1 MVAGGTAPRPPPGG
15 GSASGLSAW
24 AWAGGAARPPG
35 GRGLRGRGSCRG
47 VAAREEPQEPTMESD
62 KGLNENLK
70 IQFKALQEQ
79 QQKRLQNV
87 MEKKKEKQHG
97 QKGSTNN
104 PKETFG
110 VQDDLNLFKVDGQLS
125 NEEISKRLLE
135 DENEQLQD
143 QLREV
148 VDENGRLYKL
158 VKEKDFEIRQLQK
171 KIEEERLAL
180 KGMSGLAGDVAAT
193 KIVELSKKNR
203 ELTAETESEKAKVKQ
218 LNNKVKELEKELQT
232 ALGKIQSLGGN
243 DSGIKQ
249 SVLRRMEGNLPES
262 PELKALQEKL
272 TAANFK
278 AMEYRNQ
285 LQTTKQELKMMQKLL
300 ASEVGEDV
308 NIQNLLTIS
317 GNWRGRAQ
325 QILVLQGKVRELENQ
340 LGQSKSRAS
349 VNNVDEETL
358 ALTDPRKLSAQE
370 KNLLRI
376 RSLEKEK
383 KEALEK
389 LNGEHNALQKDHEE
403 VKKKLDASKA
413 RNKVLSNEVKALKGQ
428 ILTLLEKGKHD
439 DELIDALL
447 NEQKQ
452 MHEILKHL
460 SVQDEKNKE
469 SQQSLGQHLNS
480 ETQKQSSLIGQ
491 LQQMVSE
498 REAKIKELEKE
509 MGLLA
514 LQHQKKETTEEGS
527 SDVADAP
534 SSEHLEEQ
542 SFTLIKP
549 PASAGDHV
557 GRIGSAHTVSKM
569 GHTLVE
575 SAATKPSPPSNSVT
589 SGRLA
594 DTESPDLKV
603 LQTQITEYKALCH
616 AAEVERERL
625 TELVTVLQKRVVES
639 SDKVLEAEKK
649 LQEERRRSVILEQHL
664 EKMKMDAG
672 KNTNSQ
678 KPLPRNKTGQSA
690 NSSRHTLTASDRKDL
705 TAAQLSEVP
714 LKSQIE
720 ELTTR
725 LTIQLDENE
734 ALKTALESTVNMKE
748 EDFKL
753 YQETMGQV
761 KEIFLQAL
769 RQQKQ
774 EKN

>member
-1 MVAGGTAPRPPPGG
+1 
-15 GSASGLSAW
+15 
-24 AWAGGAARPPG
+24 
-35 GRGLRGRGSCRG
+35 
-47 VAAREEPQEPTMESD
+47 MESD

-97 QKGSTNN
+97 QKGGSNNN

-158 VKEKDFEIRQLQK
+158 VKERDFEIRQLQK

-203 ELTAETESEKAKVKQ
+203 ELTAETGSEKAKVKQ

-232 ALGKIQSLGGN
+232 ALGKIQSLCGN

-249 SVLRRMEGNLPES
+249 SMLRRMEGNSPES

-285 LQTTKQELKMMQKLL
+285 LQTTKQELKMMQKLFT
-300 ASEVGEDV
+300 SEVGEDV

-317 GNWRGRAQ
+317 GSWRGRAQ

-349 VNNVDEETL
+349 VNNVDEEML

-389 LNGEHNALQKDHEE
+389 LSGEHNTLQKDHED

-480 ETQKQSSLIGQ
+480 EAQKQSSLIGQ
-491 LQQMVSE
+491 LQQMVTE
-498 REAKIKELEKE
+498 REAKIKELEEE
-509 MGLLA
+509 MGLLT

-527 SDVADAP
+527 SEVADTP

-557 GRIGSAHTVSKM
+557 GRIGSTRTVSKM

-575 SAATKPSPPSNSVT
+575 SAATNPSPPSNSVA

-603 LQTQITEYKALCH
+603 FQTQITEHKALCH
-616 AAEVERERL
+616 AAEVERDRL

-649 LQEERRRSVILEQHL
+649 LQEERRRSVILQQHL

-672 KNTNSQ
+672 KNANSQ

>member
-1 MVAGGTAPRPPPGG
+1 MD
-15 GSASGLSAW
+15 
-24 AWAGGAARPPG
+24 
-35 GRGLRGRGSCRG
+35 
-47 VAAREEPQEPTMESD
+47 SD
-62 KGLNENLK
+62 KGVNENLK

-79 QQKRLQNV
+79 QQRRLQNL
-87 MEKKKEKQHG
+87 MEKKKEKQHI
-97 QKGSTNN
+97 QKDSSNN

-158 VKEKDFEIRQLQK
+158 VKERDFEIRQLRK

-249 SVLRRMEGNLPES
+249 SMLKTMEGNSPES

-317 GNWRGRAQ
+317 GSWRGRAQ

-349 VNNVDEETL
+349 VNNVDEEML
-358 ALTDPRKLSAQE
+358 ALTDPQKLSAQE

-383 KEALEK
+383 KEALQK
-389 LNGEHNALQKDHEE
+389 LSGEHNALQKDHED

-460 SVQDEKNKE
+460 SLQDEKNKE

-480 ETQKQSSLIGQ
+480 EAQKQSSLIGQ
-491 LQQMVSE
+491 LQQMVAE
-498 REAKIKELEKE
+498 REAKIKELEEE
-509 MGLLA
+509 MGLLT
-514 LQHQKKETTEEGS
+514 LQQHQKKETTAEGS
-527 SDVADAP
+527 SDVADTP
-534 SSEHLEEQ
+534 SSEHLEDQ

-557 GRIGSAHTVSKM
+557 GRIGSAW
-569 GHTLVE
+569 
-575 SAATKPSPPSNSVT
+575 
-589 SGRLA
+589 
-594 DTESPDLKV
+594 
-603 LQTQITEYKALCH
+603 
-616 AAEVERERL
+616 
-625 TELVTVLQKRVVES
+625 VVES

-649 LQEERRRSVILEQHL
+649 LQEERRRSVILEQRL
-664 EKMKMDAG
+664 EKMKMDVG
-672 KNTNSQ
+672 KNANTQ

-690 NSSRHTLTASDRKDL
+690 DSSRHTLTASDRKDL

-725 LTIQLDENE
+725 LVIQLDENE

>member
-1 MVAGGTAPRPPPGG
+1 MVAIH
-15 GSASGLSAW
+15 SD
-24 AWAGGAARPPG
+24 
-35 GRGLRGRGSCRG
+35 
-47 VAAREEPQEPTMESD
+47 QTMESD

-79 QQKRLQNV
+79 QQKRLQNA

-97 QKGSTNN
+97 QKGSNNN

-110 VQDDLNLFKVDGQLS
+110 VHDDLNLFKVDGQLS

-158 VKEKDFEIRQLQK
+158 VRERDFEIRQLQK
-171 KIEEERLAL
+171 KMEEERLAL

-249 SVLRRMEGNLPES
+249 SMLRRMEGNS
-262 PELKALQEKL
+262 
-272 TAANFK
+272 
-278 AMEYRNQ
+278 
-285 LQTTKQELKMMQKLL
+285 LL

-317 GNWRGRAQ
+317 GSWRGRAQ
-325 QILVLQGKVRELENQ
+325 QILVLQGK
-340 LGQSKSRAS
+340 
-349 VNNVDEETL
+349 
-358 ALTDPRKLSAQE
+358 KLS
-370 KNLLRI
+370 
-376 RSLEKEK
+376 
-383 KEALEK
+383 
-389 LNGEHNALQKDHEE
+389 GEHNTLQKDHED

-460 SVQDEKNKE
+460 SLQDEKNKE

-480 ETQKQSSLIGQ
+480 EAQKQSSLIGQ
-491 LQQMVSE
+491 LQQMVAE
-498 REAKIKELEKE
+498 REAKIKELEEE
-509 MGLLA
+509 MGLLT
-514 LQHQKKETTEEGS
+514 LQQHQKKETIEEGS
-527 SDVADAP
+527 SDVAASP

-557 GRIGSAHTVSKM
+557 GRIGSARTVSKM

-575 SAATKPSPPSNSVT
+575 SAATKPSPPSNSVA

-616 AAEVERERL
+616 AAEVERDRL

-672 KNTNSQ
+672 KNANSQ

>member
-1 MVAGGTAPRPPPGG
+1 MVAIH
-15 GSASGLSAW
+15 SD
-24 AWAGGAARPPG
+24 
-35 GRGLRGRGSCRG
+35 
-47 VAAREEPQEPTMESD
+47 QTMESD

-79 QQKRLQNV
+79 QQKRLQNA

-97 QKGSTNN
+97 QKGSNNN

-110 VQDDLNLFKVDGQLS
+110 VHDDLNLFKVDGQLS

-158 VKEKDFEIRQLQK
+158 VRERDFEIRQLQK
-171 KIEEERLAL
+171 KMEEERLAL

-249 SVLRRMEGNLPES
+249 SMLRRMEGNSPGS

-278 AMEYRNQ
+278 AMELRNQ

-317 GNWRGRAQ
+317 GSWRGRAQ
-325 QILVLQGKVRELENQ
+325 QILVLQGKLRELENQ
-340 LGQSKSRAS
+340 LGQGKSRAS
-349 VNNVDEETL
+349 VSNADEEML
-358 ALTDPRKLSAQE
+358 ALTDPQKLSAQE

-389 LNGEHNALQKDHEE
+389 LSGEHNTLQKDHED

-413 RNKVLSNEVKALKGQ
+413 RNKVLSNE
-428 ILTLLEKGKHD
+428 
-439 DELIDALL
+439 

-460 SVQDEKNKE
+460 SLQDEKNKE

-480 ETQKQSSLIGQ
+480 EAQKQSSLIGQ
-491 LQQMVSE
+491 LQQMVAE
-498 REAKIKELEKE
+498 REAKIKELEEE
-509 MGLLA
+509 MGLLT
-514 LQHQKKETTEEGS
+514 LQQHQKKETIEEGS
-527 SDVADAP
+527 SDVAASP

-557 GRIGSAHTVSKM
+557 GRIGSARTVSKM

-575 SAATKPSPPSNSVT
+575 SAATKPSPPSNSVA

-616 AAEVERERL
+616 AAEVERDRL

-672 KNTNSQ
+672 KNANSQ

>member
-1 MVAGGTAPRPPPGG
+1 MD
-15 GSASGLSAW
+15 
-24 AWAGGAARPPG
+24 
-35 GRGLRGRGSCRG
+35 
-47 VAAREEPQEPTMESD
+47 SD
-62 KGLNENLK
+62 KGVNENLK

-79 QQKRLQNV
+79 QQRRLQNL
-87 MEKKKEKQHG
+87 MEKKKEKQHI
-97 QKGSTNN
+97 QKDSSNN

-158 VKEKDFEIRQLQK
+158 VKERDFEIRQLRK

-249 SVLRRMEGNLPES
+249 SMLRTMEGNSPES

-272 TAANFK
+272 TTANFK

-317 GNWRGRAQ
+317 GSWRGRAQ

-349 VNNVDEETL
+349 VNNVDEEML
-358 ALTDPRKLSAQE
+358 ALTDPQKLSAQE

-383 KEALEK
+383 KEALQK
-389 LNGEHNALQKDHEE
+389 LSGEHNALQKDHED

-413 RNKVLSNEVKALKGQ
+413 RNKVLSNEVKSLKGQ

-460 SVQDEKNKE
+460 SLQDEKNKE

-480 ETQKQSSLIGQ
+480 EAQKQSSLIGQ
-491 LQQMVSE
+491 LQQMVAE
-498 REAKIKELEKE
+498 REAKIKELEEE
-509 MGLLA
+509 MGLLT

-527 SDVADAP
+527 SDVADTP
-534 SSEHLEEQ
+534 SSEHLEDQ

-557 GRIGSAHTVSKM
+557 GRIGSACTVSKM

-575 SAATKPSPPSNSVT
+575 SSATKPSPPSNSVA
-589 SGRLA
+589 SGRIA
-594 DTESPDLKV
+594 DTESSDLKA

-616 AAEVERERL
+616 AAEVERDRL

-649 LQEERRRSVILEQHL
+649 LQEERRRSVILEQRL

-672 KNTNSQ
+672 KNANTQ

-690 NSSRHTLTASDRKDL
+690 NSSRHTLAASDRKDL

-725 LTIQLDENE
+725 LVIQLDENE

>member
-1 MVAGGTAPRPPPGG
+1 MSYSTLSAN
-15 GSASGLSAW
+15 ASGT
-24 AWAGGAARPPG
+24 GNCERHEI
-35 GRGLRGRGSCRG
+35 GLER
-47 VAAREEPQEPTMESD
+47 QQQTMDSD

-79 QQKRLQNV
+79 QQKRLQNL
-87 MEKKKEKQHG
+87 MEKKKEKQRI
-97 QKGSTNN
+97 QKGSSNN

-148 VDENGRLYKL
+148 IDENGRLYKL
-158 VKEKDFEIRQLQK
+158 VKERDFEIRQLRK

-232 ALGKIQSLGGN
+232 ALSLGGN

-249 SVLRRMEGNLPES
+249 SMLRTMEGNSPES

-308 NIQNLLTIS
+308 NIQNLLNIS
-317 GNWRGRAQ
+317 GSWRGRAQ

-349 VNNVDEETL
+349 VNNVDEEML
-358 ALTDPRKLSAQE
+358 ALTDPQKLSAQE

-383 KEALEK
+383 KEALQK
-389 LNGEHNALQKDHEE
+389 LSGEHNALQKDHED

-428 ILTLLEKGKHD
+428 ILMLLEKGKHD

-460 SVQDEKNKE
+460 SLQDEKNKE
-469 SQQSLGQHLNS
+469 AQQSLDQHLNS
-480 ETQKQSSLIGQ
+480 EAQKQSSLIGQ
-491 LQQMVSE
+491 LQQMVAE
-498 REAKIKELEKE
+498 REAKIKELEEE
-509 MGLLA
+509 MGLLT
-514 LQHQKKETTEEGS
+514 LQHQKKETTEEDN
-527 SDVADAP
+527 SDVADTP
-534 SSEHLEEQ
+534 SSEHLEDQ

-557 GRIGSAHTVSKM
+557 GRIGSACTMSKM

-575 SAATKPSPPSNSVT
+575 SAATKPSPPSNSVA
-589 SGRLA
+589 SGRIA
-594 DTESPDLKV
+594 DTKSSDLKV

-616 AAEVERERL
+616 AAEVERDRL

-649 LQEERRRSVILEQHL
+649 LQEERRRSVILEQRL
-664 EKMKMDAG
+664 KKMKMDAG
-672 KNTNSQ
+672 KNANTQ

-705 TAAQLSEVP
+705 TATQLSEVP

-725 LTIQLDENE
+725 LVIQLDENE

>member
-1 MVAGGTAPRPPPGG
+1 
-15 GSASGLSAW
+15 
-24 AWAGGAARPPG
+24 
-35 GRGLRGRGSCRG
+35 
-47 VAAREEPQEPTMESD
+47 MESD

-79 QQKRLQNV
+79 QQKRLQNM

-97 QKGSTNN
+97 QKGSNNN

-110 VQDDLNLFKVDGQLS
+110 VHDDLNLFKVEGQLS

-158 VKEKDFEIRQLQK
+158 VRERDFEIRQLQK
-171 KIEEERLAL
+171 KMEEERLAL

-249 SVLRRMEGNLPES
+249 SMLRRMEGNSPGS

-278 AMEYRNQ
+278 AMELRNQ

-317 GNWRGRAQ
+317 GSWRGRAQ
-325 QILVLQGKVRELENQ
+325 QILVLQGK
-340 LGQSKSRAS
+340 
-349 VNNVDEETL
+349 
-358 ALTDPRKLSAQE
+358 KLS
-370 KNLLRI
+370 
-376 RSLEKEK
+376 
-383 KEALEK
+383 
-389 LNGEHNALQKDHEE
+389 GEHNTLQKDHED

-460 SVQDEKNKE
+460 SLQDEKNKE

-480 ETQKQSSLIGQ
+480 EAQKQSSLIGQ
-491 LQQMVSE
+491 LQQMVAE
-498 REAKIKELEKE
+498 GEAKIKELEEE
-509 MGLLA
+509 MGLLT
-514 LQHQKKETTEEGS
+514 LQQHQKKETIEEGS
-527 SDVADAP
+527 SDVADSP

-557 GRIGSAHTVSKM
+557 GRIGSARTVSKM

-575 SAATKPSPPSNSVT
+575 SAATKPSPPSNSVA

-672 KNTNSQ
+672 KNANSQ

>member
-1 MVAGGTAPRPPPGG
+1 MD
-15 GSASGLSAW
+15 
-24 AWAGGAARPPG
+24 
-35 GRGLRGRGSCRG
+35 
-47 VAAREEPQEPTMESD
+47 SD
-62 KGLNENLK
+62 KGVNENLK

-79 QQKRLQNV
+79 QQRRLQNL
-87 MEKKKEKQHG
+87 MEKKKEKQHI
-97 QKGSTNN
+97 QKDSSNN

-158 VKEKDFEIRQLQK
+158 VKERDFEIRQLRK

-249 SVLRRMEGNLPES
+249 SMLRTMEGNSPES

-272 TAANFK
+272 TTANFK

-317 GNWRGRAQ
+317 GSWRGRAQ

-349 VNNVDEETL
+349 VNNVDEEML
-358 ALTDPRKLSAQE
+358 ALTDPQKLSAQE

-383 KEALEK
+383 KEALQK
-389 LNGEHNALQKDHEE
+389 LSGEHNALQKDHED

-413 RNKVLSNEVKALKGQ
+413 RNKVLSNEVKSLKGQ

-460 SVQDEKNKE
+460 SLQDEKNKE

-480 ETQKQSSLIGQ
+480 EAQKQSSLIGQ
-491 LQQMVSE
+491 LQQMVAE
-498 REAKIKELEKE
+498 REAKIKELEEE
-509 MGLLA
+509 MGLLT

-527 SDVADAP
+527 SDVADTP
-534 SSEHLEEQ
+534 SSEHLEDQ

-557 GRIGSAHTVSKM
+557 GRIGSACTVSKM

-575 SAATKPSPPSNSVT
+575 SSATKPSPPSNSVA
-589 SGRLA
+589 SGRIA
-594 DTESPDLKV
+594 DTESSDLKA

-616 AAEVERERL
+616 AAEVERDRL
-625 TELVTVLQKRVVES
+625 TELVTVLQKRPS
-639 SDKVLEAEKK
+639 
-649 LQEERRRSVILEQHL
+649 LQTH
-664 EKMKMDAG
+664 
-672 KNTNSQ
+672 
-678 KPLPRNKTGQSA
+678 TGNCTHACSP
-690 NSSRHTLTASDRKDL
+690 N
-705 TAAQLSEVP
+705 
-714 LKSQIE
+714 
-720 ELTTR
+720 
-725 LTIQLDENE
+725 
-734 ALKTALESTVNMKE
+734 
-748 EDFKL
+748 DFKGL
-753 YQETMGQV
+753 LE
-761 KEIFLQAL
+761 
-769 RQQKQ
+769 
-774 EKN
+774 

>member
-1 MVAGGTAPRPPPGG
+1 
-15 GSASGLSAW
+15 
-24 AWAGGAARPPG
+24 
-35 GRGLRGRGSCRG
+35 
-47 VAAREEPQEPTMESD
+47 MESD

-79 QQKRLQNV
+79 QQKRLQNL

-97 QKGSTNN
+97 QKQQQPNNN
-104 PKETFG
+104 PTETFG
-110 VQDDLNLFKVDGQLS
+110 VQDDLNLCKVDGQLS

-135 DENEQLQD
+135 DENEQLQE

-158 VKEKDFEIRQLQK
+158 VKERDFEIRQLQK

-180 KGMSGLAGDVAAT
+180 KGMSGVAGDVAAT

-218 LNNKVKELEKELQT
+218 MNNKVKELEKELQT

-249 SVLRRMEGNLPES
+249 SILRRMEGNSPES

-278 AMEYRNQ
+278 AMECRNQ

-317 GNWRGRAQ
+317 GSWRGRAQ

-349 VNNVDEETL
+349 VNNVDEEML

-370 KNLLRI
+370 KNLIRI
-376 RSLEKEK
+376 HNLEKEK

-389 LNGEHNALQKDHEE
+389 LSGEHNTLQKDHED

-428 ILTLLEKGKHD
+428 ISTLLEKGKHD
-439 DELIDALL
+439 DELVDALL

-460 SVQDEKNKE
+460 SLQEEKNKE

-480 ETQKQSSLIGQ
+480 EAQKQSSLIGQ
-491 LQQMVSE
+491 LQQMVAE
-498 REAKIKELEKE
+498 REARIKELEEE
-509 MGLLA
+509 MGLLT

-527 SDVADAP
+527 SDVADTP

-542 SFTLIKP
+542 SFALMRP
-549 PASAGDHV
+549 PASVGDHV
-557 GRIGSAHTVSKM
+557 GRNGSARTVSKM

-575 SAATKPSPPSNSVT
+575 SAATKPSPPSNSVA
-589 SGRLA
+589 SGRIA

-616 AAEVERERL
+616 AAEVERDRL
-625 TELVTVLQKRVVES
+625 TELVIVLQKRVVES

-672 KNTNSQ
+672 KNTITQ

-705 TAAQLSEVP
+705 TATQLSEVP

-725 LTIQLDENE
+725 LVIQLDENE

>member
-1 MVAGGTAPRPPPGG
+1 
-15 GSASGLSAW
+15 
-24 AWAGGAARPPG
+24 
-35 GRGLRGRGSCRG
+35 
-47 VAAREEPQEPTMESD
+47 MESD

-97 QKGSTNN
+97 QKGSNNN

-110 VQDDLNLFKVDGQLS
+110 VHDDLNLFKVDGQLS

-158 VKEKDFEIRQLQK
+158 VRERDFEIRQLQK

-180 KGMSGLAGDVAAT
+180 KGMSGLARDVAAT

-249 SVLRRMEGNLPES
+249 SMLRRMEGNSPGS

-278 AMEYRNQ
+278 AMELRNQ

-317 GNWRGRAQ
+317 GSWRGRAQ
-325 QILVLQGKVRELENQ
+325 QILVLQGKLRELENQ
-340 LGQSKSRAS
+340 LGQGKRRAS
-349 VNNVDEETL
+349 VNNVDEEML

-389 LNGEHNALQKDHEE
+389 LSGEHNTLQKDHED

-413 RNKVLSNEVKALKGQ
+413 RNKVLSNE
-428 ILTLLEKGKHD
+428 
-439 DELIDALL
+439 

-460 SVQDEKNKE
+460 SLQDEKNKE

-480 ETQKQSSLIGQ
+480 EAQKQSSLIGQ
-491 LQQMVSE
+491 LQQMVAE
-498 REAKIKELEKE
+498 REAKIKELEEE
-509 MGLLA
+509 MGLLT
-514 LQHQKKETTEEGS
+514 LQQHQKKETIEEGS
-527 SDVADAP
+527 SDVADSP

-557 GRIGSAHTVSKM
+557 GRIGSARTVSKM

-575 SAATKPSPPSNSVT
+575 SAATKPSPPSNSVA

-616 AAEVERERL
+616 AAEVERDRL

-678 KPLPRNKTGQSA
+678 KPVPRNKTGQSA

>member
-1 MVAGGTAPRPPPGG
+1 MVAIH
-15 GSASGLSAW
+15 SD
-24 AWAGGAARPPG
+24 
-35 GRGLRGRGSCRG
+35 
-47 VAAREEPQEPTMESD
+47 QTMESD

-97 QKGSTNN
+97 QKGSNNN

-110 VQDDLNLFKVDGQLS
+110 VHDDLNLFKVDGQLS

-158 VKEKDFEIRQLQK
+158 VRERDFEIRQLQK
-171 KIEEERLAL
+171 KMEEERLAL

-249 SVLRRMEGNLPES
+249 SMLRRMEGNSPGS

-278 AMEYRNQ
+278 AMELRNQ

-317 GNWRGRAQ
+317 GSWRGRAQ
-325 QILVLQGKVRELENQ
+325 QILVLQGKLRELENQ
-340 LGQSKSRAS
+340 LGQGKSRAS
-349 VNNVDEETL
+349 VSNADEEML

-389 LNGEHNALQKDHEE
+389 LSGEHNTLQKDHED

-460 SVQDEKNKE
+460 SLQDEKNKE

-480 ETQKQSSLIGQ
+480 EAQKQSSLIGQ
-491 LQQMVSE
+491 LQQMVAE
-498 REAKIKELEKE
+498 REAKIKELEEE
-509 MGLLA
+509 MGLLT
-514 LQHQKKETTEEGS
+514 LQHQKKETIEEGS
-527 SDVADAP
+527 SDVADSP

-557 GRIGSAHTVSKM
+557 GRIGSARTVSKM

-575 SAATKPSPPSNSVT
+575 SAATKPSPPSNSVA

-672 KNTNSQ
+672 KNSNNQ
-678 KPLPRNKTGQSA
+678 KPFPRNKTGQSA

>member
-1 MVAGGTAPRPPPGG
+1 MTLHCPCSGGYELQPLSAN
-15 GSASGLSAW
+15 ASGT
-24 AWAGGAARPPG
+24 GNCERPEI
-35 GRGLRGRGSCRG
+35 GLER
-47 VAAREEPQEPTMESD
+47 PQQTMESD

-79 QQKRLQNV
+79 QQRRLQNL
-87 MEKKKEKQHG
+87 MEKKKEKQRI
-97 QKGSTNN
+97 QKGSSNN

-158 VKEKDFEIRQLQK
+158 VKERDFEIRQLRK

-249 SVLRRMEGNLPES
+249 SMLRTIEGNSPES

-308 NIQNLLTIS
+308 NIQNLSTIS
-317 GNWRGRAQ
+317 GSWRGRAQ

-349 VNNVDEETL
+349 VNNVDEEML
-358 ALTDPRKLSAQE
+358 ALTDPQKLSAQE

-383 KEALEK
+383 KEALQK
-389 LNGEHNALQKDHEE
+389 LSGEHNALQKDHED

-460 SVQDEKNKE
+460 SLQDEKNKE

-480 ETQKQSSLIGQ
+480 EAQKQSSLIGQ
-491 LQQMVSE
+491 LQQMVAE
-498 REAKIKELEKE
+498 REAKIKELEEE
-509 MGLLA
+509 MGLLT

-527 SDVADAP
+527 SDVADTP
-534 SSEHLEEQ
+534 SSEHLEDQ

-557 GRIGSAHTVSKM
+557 GRIGSACTVSKM

-575 SAATKPSPPSNSVT
+575 SAATKPSPPSNSVA
-589 SGRLA
+589 SGRIA
-594 DTESPDLKV
+594 DTESSDLKV

-616 AAEVERERL
+616 AAEVERDRL

-649 LQEERRRSVILEQHL
+649 LQEERRRSVILEQRL

-672 KNTNSQ
+672 KNANTQ

-725 LTIQLDENE
+725 LVIQLDENE

>member
-1 MVAGGTAPRPPPGG
+1 
-15 GSASGLSAW
+15 
-24 AWAGGAARPPG
+24 
-35 GRGLRGRGSCRG
+35 
-47 VAAREEPQEPTMESD
+47 MESD

-97 QKGSTNN
+97 QKGSNNN

-110 VQDDLNLFKVDGQLS
+110 VHDDLNLFKVDGQLS

-158 VKEKDFEIRQLQK
+158 VRERDFEIRQLQK

-249 SVLRRMEGNLPES
+249 SMLRRMEGNSPGS

-278 AMEYRNQ
+278 AMEFRNQ

-317 GNWRGRAQ
+317 GSWRGRAQ
-325 QILVLQGKVRELENQ
+325 QILVLQGKLRELENQ

-349 VNNVDEETL
+349 VNNVDEEML

-389 LNGEHNALQKDHEE
+389 LSGEHSTLQKDHED

-460 SVQDEKNKE
+460 SLQDEKNKE

-480 ETQKQSSLIGQ
+480 EAQKQSSLVGQ
-491 LQQMVSE
+491 LQQMVAE
-498 REAKIKELEKE
+498 REAKIKELEEE
-509 MGLLA
+509 MGLLT
-514 LQHQKKETTEEGS
+514 LQHQKKETIEEGS
-527 SDVADAP
+527 SDVADSP

-557 GRIGSAHTVSKM
+557 GRIGSARTMSKM

-575 SAATKPSPPSNSVT
+575 SAATKPSPPSNSVA

-664 EKMKMDAG
+664 EKMKMDAR
-672 KNTNSQ
+672 KNANSQ
-678 KPLPRNKTGQSA
+678 KPLPRNKTGQAA

>member
-1 MVAGGTAPRPPPGG
+1 
-15 GSASGLSAW
+15 
-24 AWAGGAARPPG
+24 
-35 GRGLRGRGSCRG
+35 
-47 VAAREEPQEPTMESD
+47 MESD

-79 QQKRLQNV
+79 QQKRLQNA

-97 QKGSTNN
+97 QKGSNNN

-110 VQDDLNLFKVDGQLS
+110 VHDDLNLFKVDGQLS

-158 VKEKDFEIRQLQK
+158 VRERDFEIRQLQK
-171 KIEEERLAL
+171 KMEEERLAL

-249 SVLRRMEGNLPES
+249 SMLRRMEGNSPGS

-278 AMEYRNQ
+278 AMELRNQ

-317 GNWRGRAQ
+317 GSWRGRAQ
-325 QILVLQGKVRELENQ
+325 QILVLQGK
-340 LGQSKSRAS
+340 
-349 VNNVDEETL
+349 
-358 ALTDPRKLSAQE
+358 KLS
-370 KNLLRI
+370 
-376 RSLEKEK
+376 
-383 KEALEK
+383 
-389 LNGEHNALQKDHEE
+389 GEHNTLQKDHED

-460 SVQDEKNKE
+460 SLQDEKNKE

-480 ETQKQSSLIGQ
+480 EAQKQSSLIGQ
-491 LQQMVSE
+491 LQQMVAE
-498 REAKIKELEKE
+498 REAKIKELEEE
-509 MGLLA
+509 MGLLT
-514 LQHQKKETTEEGS
+514 LQHQKKETIEEGS
-527 SDVADAP
+527 SDVAASP

-557 GRIGSAHTVSKM
+557 GRIGSARTVSKM

-575 SAATKPSPPSNSVT
+575 SAATKPSPPSNSVA

-616 AAEVERERL
+616 AAEVERDRL

-672 KNTNSQ
+672 KNANSQ

>member
-1 MVAGGTAPRPPPGG
+1 MTLHCPCSGGNELQPLSAN
-15 GSASGLSAW
+15 ASGT
-24 AWAGGAARPPG
+24 GNCERPEI
-35 GRGLRGRGSCRG
+35 GLER
-47 VAAREEPQEPTMESD
+47 PQQTMDSD
-62 KGLNENLK
+62 KGVNENLK

-79 QQKRLQNV
+79 QQRRLQNL
-87 MEKKKEKQHG
+87 MEKKKEKQHI
-97 QKGSTNN
+97 QKDSSNN

-158 VKEKDFEIRQLQK
+158 VKERDFEIRQLRK

-249 SVLRRMEGNLPES
+249 SMLRTMEGNSPES

-317 GNWRGRAQ
+317 GSWRGRAQ

-349 VNNVDEETL
+349 VNNVDEEML
-358 ALTDPRKLSAQE
+358 ALTDPQKLSAQE

-383 KEALEK
+383 KEALQK
-389 LNGEHNALQKDHEE
+389 LSGEHNALQKDHED

-460 SVQDEKNKE
+460 SLQDEKNKE

-480 ETQKQSSLIGQ
+480 EAQKQSSLIGQ
-491 LQQMVSE
+491 LQQMVAE
-498 REAKIKELEKE
+498 REAKIKELEEE
-509 MGLLA
+509 MGLLT
-514 LQHQKKETTEEGS
+514 LQQHQKKETTAEGS
-527 SDVADAP
+527 SDVADTP
-534 SSEHLEEQ
+534 SSEHLEDQ

-557 GRIGSAHTVSKM
+557 GRIGSACTVSKM

-575 SAATKPSPPSNSVT
+575 SSATKPSPPSNSVA
-589 SGRLA
+589 SGRIA
-594 DTESPDLKV
+594 DTESSDLKV

-616 AAEVERERL
+616 AAEVERDRL

-649 LQEERRRSVILEQHL
+649 LQEERRRSVILEQRL

-672 KNTNSQ
+672 KNANTQ

-725 LTIQLDENE
+725 LVIQLDENE

>member
-1 MVAGGTAPRPPPGG
+1 MVAIH
-15 GSASGLSAW
+15 SD
-24 AWAGGAARPPG
+24 
-35 GRGLRGRGSCRG
+35 
-47 VAAREEPQEPTMESD
+47 QTMESD

-97 QKGSTNN
+97 QKGSNNN

-110 VQDDLNLFKVDGQLS
+110 VHDDLNLFKVDGQLS

-158 VKEKDFEIRQLQK
+158 VRERDFEIRQLQK
-171 KIEEERLAL
+171 KMEEERLAL

-249 SVLRRMEGNLPES
+249 SMLRRMEGNS
-262 PELKALQEKL
+262 
-272 TAANFK
+272 
-278 AMEYRNQ
+278 
-285 LQTTKQELKMMQKLL
+285 LL

-317 GNWRGRAQ
+317 GSWRGRAQ
-325 QILVLQGKVRELENQ
+325 QILVLQGK
-340 LGQSKSRAS
+340 
-349 VNNVDEETL
+349 
-358 ALTDPRKLSAQE
+358 KLS
-370 KNLLRI
+370 
-376 RSLEKEK
+376 
-383 KEALEK
+383 
-389 LNGEHNALQKDHEE
+389 GEHNTLQKDHED

-460 SVQDEKNKE
+460 SLQDEKNKE

-480 ETQKQSSLIGQ
+480 EAQKQSSLIGQ
-491 LQQMVSE
+491 LQQMVAE
-498 REAKIKELEKE
+498 REAKIKELEEE
-509 MGLLA
+509 MGLLT
-514 LQHQKKETTEEGS
+514 LQQHQKKETIEEGS
-527 SDVADAP
+527 SDVADSP

-557 GRIGSAHTVSKM
+557 GRIGSARTVSKM

-575 SAATKPSPPSNSVT
+575 SAATKPSPPSNSVA

-672 KNTNSQ
+672 KNSNNQ
-678 KPLPRNKTGQSA
+678 KPFPRNKTGQSA

>member
-1 MVAGGTAPRPPPGG
+1 M
-15 GSASGLSAW
+15 
-24 AWAGGAARPPG
+24 
-35 GRGLRGRGSCRG
+35 
-47 VAAREEPQEPTMESD
+47 QTMDSD

-79 QQKRLQNV
+79 QQKRLQNL
-87 MEKKKEKQHG
+87 MEKKKEKQRI
-97 QKGSTNN
+97 QKGSSNN

-148 VDENGRLYKL
+148 IDENGRLYKL
-158 VKEKDFEIRQLQK
+158 VKERDFEIRQLRK

-232 ALGKIQSLGGN
+232 ALSLGGN

-249 SVLRRMEGNLPES
+249 SMLRTMEGNSPES

-308 NIQNLLTIS
+308 NIQNLLNIS
-317 GNWRGRAQ
+317 GSWRGRAQ

-349 VNNVDEETL
+349 VNNVDEEML
-358 ALTDPRKLSAQE
+358 ALTDPQKLSAQE

-383 KEALEK
+383 KEALQK
-389 LNGEHNALQKDHEE
+389 LSGEHNALQKDHED

-428 ILTLLEKGKHD
+428 ILMLLEKGKHD

-460 SVQDEKNKE
+460 SLQDEKNKE
-469 SQQSLGQHLNS
+469 AQQSLDQHLNS
-480 ETQKQSSLIGQ
+480 EAQKQSSLIGQ
-491 LQQMVSE
+491 LQQMVAE
-498 REAKIKELEKE
+498 REAKIKELEEE
-509 MGLLA
+509 MGLLT
-514 LQHQKKETTEEGS
+514 LQQHQKKETTEEDN
-527 SDVADAP
+527 SDVADTP
-534 SSEHLEEQ
+534 SSEHLEDQ

-557 GRIGSAHTVSKM
+557 GRIGSACTMSKM

-575 SAATKPSPPSNSVT
+575 SAATKPSPPSNSVA
-589 SGRLA
+589 SGRIA
-594 DTESPDLKV
+594 DTKSSDLKV

-616 AAEVERERL
+616 AAEVERDRL

-649 LQEERRRSVILEQHL
+649 LQEERRRSVILEQRL
-664 EKMKMDAG
+664 KKMKMDAG
-672 KNTNSQ
+672 KNANTQ

-705 TAAQLSEVP
+705 TATQLSEVP

-725 LTIQLDENE
+725 LVIQLDENE

>member
-1 MVAGGTAPRPPPGG
+1 MLHHDAQELNYIGTYTI
-15 GSASGLSAW
+15 
-24 AWAGGAARPPG
+24 
-35 GRGLRGRGSCRG
+35 
-47 VAAREEPQEPTMESD
+47 VFREGWLPFIHSFIHSDPTMESD

-514 LQHQKKETTEEGS
+514 LQQHQKKETTEEGS

>member
-1 MVAGGTAPRPPPGG
+1 MVAIH
-15 GSASGLSAW
+15 SD
-24 AWAGGAARPPG
+24 
-35 GRGLRGRGSCRG
+35 
-47 VAAREEPQEPTMESD
+47 QTMESD

-97 QKGSTNN
+97 QKGSNNN

-110 VQDDLNLFKVDGQLS
+110 VHDDLNLFKVDGQLS

-158 VKEKDFEIRQLQK
+158 VRERDFEIRQLQK
-171 KIEEERLAL
+171 KMEEERLAL

-249 SVLRRMEGNLPES
+249 SMLRRMEGNSPGS

-278 AMEYRNQ
+278 AMELRNQ

-317 GNWRGRAQ
+317 GSWRGRAQ
-325 QILVLQGKVRELENQ
+325 QILVLQGK
-340 LGQSKSRAS
+340 
-349 VNNVDEETL
+349 
-358 ALTDPRKLSAQE
+358 KLS
-370 KNLLRI
+370 
-376 RSLEKEK
+376 
-383 KEALEK
+383 
-389 LNGEHNALQKDHEE
+389 GEHNTLQKDHED

-413 RNKVLSNEVKALKGQ
+413 RNKVLSNE
-428 ILTLLEKGKHD
+428 
-439 DELIDALL
+439 

-460 SVQDEKNKE
+460 SLQDEKNKE

-480 ETQKQSSLIGQ
+480 EAQKQSSLIGQ
-491 LQQMVSE
+491 LQQMVAE
-498 REAKIKELEKE
+498 REAKIKELEEE
-509 MGLLA
+509 MGLLT
-514 LQHQKKETTEEGS
+514 LQQHQKKETIEEGS
-527 SDVADAP
+527 SDVADSP

-557 GRIGSAHTVSKM
+557 GRIGSARTVSKM

-575 SAATKPSPPSNSVT
+575 SAATKPSPPSNSVA

-672 KNTNSQ
+672 KNSNNQ
-678 KPLPRNKTGQSA
+678 KPFPRNKTGQSA

>member
-1 MVAGGTAPRPPPGG
+1 MVAIH
-15 GSASGLSAW
+15 SD
-24 AWAGGAARPPG
+24 
-35 GRGLRGRGSCRG
+35 
-47 VAAREEPQEPTMESD
+47 QTMESD

-97 QKGSTNN
+97 QKGSNNN

-110 VQDDLNLFKVDGQLS
+110 VHDDLNLFKVDGQLS

-158 VKEKDFEIRQLQK
+158 VRERDFEIRQLQK
-171 KIEEERLAL
+171 KMEEERLAL

-249 SVLRRMEGNLPES
+249 SMLRRMEGNSPGS

-278 AMEYRNQ
+278 AMELRNQ

-317 GNWRGRAQ
+317 GSWRGRAQ
-325 QILVLQGKVRELENQ
+325 QILVLQGK
-340 LGQSKSRAS
+340 
-349 VNNVDEETL
+349 
-358 ALTDPRKLSAQE
+358 KLS
-370 KNLLRI
+370 
-376 RSLEKEK
+376 
-383 KEALEK
+383 
-389 LNGEHNALQKDHEE
+389 GEHNTLQKDHED

-460 SVQDEKNKE
+460 SLQDEKNKE

-480 ETQKQSSLIGQ
+480 EAQKQSSLIGQ
-491 LQQMVSE
+491 LQQMVAE
-498 REAKIKELEKE
+498 REAKIKELEEE
-509 MGLLA
+509 MGLLT
-514 LQHQKKETTEEGS
+514 LQQHQKKETIEEGS
-527 SDVADAP
+527 SDVADSP

-557 GRIGSAHTVSKM
+557 GRIGSARTVSKM

-575 SAATKPSPPSNSVT
+575 SAATKPSPPSNSVA

-672 KNTNSQ
+672 KNSNNQ
-678 KPLPRNKTGQSA
+678 KPFPRNKTGQSA

>member
-1 MVAGGTAPRPPPGG
+1 
-15 GSASGLSAW
+15 
-24 AWAGGAARPPG
+24 
-35 GRGLRGRGSCRG
+35 
-47 VAAREEPQEPTMESD
+47 MESD

-79 QQKRLQNV
+79 QQKRLQNL

-97 QKGSTNN
+97 QKQQQPNNN
-104 PKETFG
+104 PTETFG
-110 VQDDLNLFKVDGQLS
+110 VQDDLNLCKADGQLS

-135 DENEQLQD
+135 DENEQLQE

-158 VKEKDFEIRQLQK
+158 VKERDFEIRQLQK

-218 LNNKVKELEKELQT
+218 MNNKVKELEKELQT

-249 SVLRRMEGNLPES
+249 SILRRMEGNSPES

-278 AMEYRNQ
+278 AMECRNQ

-317 GNWRGRAQ
+317 GSWRGRAQ

-349 VNNVDEETL
+349 VNNVDEEML

-370 KNLLRI
+370 KNLIRI
-376 RSLEKEK
+376 RNLEKEK

-389 LNGEHNALQKDHEE
+389 LSGEHNTLQKDHED

-428 ILTLLEKGKHD
+428 ISTLLEKGKHD
-439 DELIDALL
+439 DELVDALL

-460 SVQDEKNKE
+460 SLQDEKNKE

-480 ETQKQSSLIGQ
+480 EAQKQSSLIGQ
-491 LQQMVSE
+491 LQQMVAE
-498 REAKIKELEKE
+498 REARIKELEEE
-509 MGLLA
+509 MGLLT
-514 LQHQKKETTEEGS
+514 LQHQKKETTEEGR
-527 SDVADAP
+527 SDVADTP

-542 SFTLIKP
+542 SFTLMRP
-549 PASAGDHV
+549 PASVGDHV
-557 GRIGSAHTVSKM
+557 GRNGSARTVSKM

-589 SGRLA
+589 SGRIA

-616 AAEVERERL
+616 AAEVERDRL

-672 KNTNSQ
+672 KNTITQ
-678 KPLPRNKTGQSA
+678 KPPPRNKTGQSA

-705 TAAQLSEVP
+705 TATQLSEVP

-725 LTIQLDENE
+725 LVIQLDENE

>member
-1 MVAGGTAPRPPPGG
+1 
-15 GSASGLSAW
+15 
-24 AWAGGAARPPG
+24 
-35 GRGLRGRGSCRG
+35 
-47 VAAREEPQEPTMESD
+47 MESD

-79 QQKRLQNV
+79 QQKRLQNM

-97 QKGSTNN
+97 QKGSTNDQ
-104 PKETFG
+104 KETFG

-158 VKEKDFEIRQLQK
+158 VKERDFEIRQLQK
-171 KIEEERLAL
+171 KMEEERLAL

-218 LNNKVKELEKELQT
+218 LNNKVKELEKDLQT

-249 SVLRRMEGNLPES
+249 SELRKIEGNSPES
-262 PELKALQEKL
+262 PELKALQEKV

-317 GNWRGRAQ
+317 GSWRGRAQ
-325 QILVLQGKVRELENQ
+325 QILVLQGKVRELENH
-340 LGQSKSRAS
+340 LGQSKRRAS
-349 VNNVDEETL
+349 VNNIDEETL

-389 LNGEHNALQKDHEE
+389 LSGEHNALQKDHEE

-460 SVQDEKNKE
+460 SMQDEKNKE

-491 LQQMVSE
+491 LQQMVAE

-527 SDVADAP
+527 SDVADTP

-557 GRIGSAHTVSKM
+557 GRIGSARTVSKM
-569 GHTLVE
+569 GHALVD
-575 SAATKPSPPSNSVT
+575 SAAIKPSPPSNSVT

-594 DTESPDLKV
+594 DTESTDLKM

-672 KNTNSQ
+672 KNANSQ

>member
-1 MVAGGTAPRPPPGG
+1 
-15 GSASGLSAW
+15 
-24 AWAGGAARPPG
+24 
-35 GRGLRGRGSCRG
+35 
-47 VAAREEPQEPTMESD
+47 MESD

-79 QQKRLQNV
+79 QQKRLQNM

-97 QKGSTNN
+97 QKGSNNN

-110 VQDDLNLFKVDGQLS
+110 VHDDLNLFKVEGQLS

-158 VKEKDFEIRQLQK
+158 VRERDFEIRQLQK
-171 KIEEERLAL
+171 KMEEERLAL

-249 SVLRRMEGNLPES
+249 SMLRRMEGNSPGS

-278 AMEYRNQ
+278 AMELRNQ

-317 GNWRGRAQ
+317 GSWRGRAQ
-325 QILVLQGKVRELENQ
+325 QILVLQGKLRELENQ

-349 VNNVDEETL
+349 VSNVDEEML

-389 LNGEHNALQKDHEE
+389 LSGEHNTLQKDHED

-413 RNKVLSNEVKALKGQ
+413 RNKVLSNE
-428 ILTLLEKGKHD
+428 
-439 DELIDALL
+439 

-460 SVQDEKNKE
+460 SLQDEKNKE

-480 ETQKQSSLIGQ
+480 EAQKQSSLIGQ
-491 LQQMVSE
+491 LQQMVAE
-498 REAKIKELEKE
+498 GEAKIKELEEE
-509 MGLLA
+509 MGLLT
-514 LQHQKKETTEEGS
+514 LQQHQKKETIEEGS
-527 SDVADAP
+527 SDVADSP

-557 GRIGSAHTVSKM
+557 GRIGSARTVSKM

-575 SAATKPSPPSNSVT
+575 SAATKPSPPSNSVA

-672 KNTNSQ
+672 KNANSQ

>member
-1 MVAGGTAPRPPPGG
+1 
-15 GSASGLSAW
+15 
-24 AWAGGAARPPG
+24 
-35 GRGLRGRGSCRG
+35 
-47 VAAREEPQEPTMESD
+47 MESD

-97 QKGSTNN
+97 QEGSTNN

-158 VKEKDFEIRQLQK
+158 VKERDFEIRQLQK

-249 SVLRRMEGNLPES
+249 SVLRRMEGNSPES

-317 GNWRGRAQ
+317 GTWRGRAQ

-349 VNNVDEETL
+349 VNNVNEETL

-389 LNGEHNALQKDHEE
+389 LSGEHNALQKDHED

-413 RNKVLSNEVKALKGQ
+413 RNKVLSNE
-428 ILTLLEKGKHD
+428 
-439 DELIDALL
+439 

-460 SVQDEKNKE
+460 SMQDEKNKE
-469 SQQSLGQHLNS
+469 SQKSLGQHLNS

-491 LQQMVSE
+491 LQQMVAE
-498 REAKIKELEKE
+498 REAKIKELEEE

-514 LQHQKKETTEEGS
+514 LQQHQKKETTEEGG
-527 SDVADAP
+527 SDVADTP

-542 SFTLIKP
+542 SFALIKP

-557 GRIGSAHTVSKM
+557 GRIGSARTVSKL
-569 GHTLVE
+569 GHALVE

-589 SGRLA
+589 SGRVA

-603 LQTQITEYKALCH
+603 LQTQIIEYKALCH

-672 KNTNSQ
+672 KNANSQ

-705 TAAQLSEVP
+705 TAAQLSGVP

>member
-1 MVAGGTAPRPPPGG
+1 MVAIH
-15 GSASGLSAW
+15 SD
-24 AWAGGAARPPG
+24 
-35 GRGLRGRGSCRG
+35 
-47 VAAREEPQEPTMESD
+47 QTMESD

-97 QKGSTNN
+97 QKGSNNN

-110 VQDDLNLFKVDGQLS
+110 VHDDLNLFKVDGQLS

-158 VKEKDFEIRQLQK
+158 VRERDFEIRQLQK
-171 KIEEERLAL
+171 KMEEERLAL

-249 SVLRRMEGNLPES
+249 SMLRRMEGNSPGS

-278 AMEYRNQ
+278 AMELRNQ

-317 GNWRGRAQ
+317 GSWRGRAQ
-325 QILVLQGKVRELENQ
+325 QILVLQGK
-340 LGQSKSRAS
+340 
-349 VNNVDEETL
+349 
-358 ALTDPRKLSAQE
+358 KLS
-370 KNLLRI
+370 
-376 RSLEKEK
+376 
-383 KEALEK
+383 
-389 LNGEHNALQKDHEE
+389 GEHNTLQKDHED

-460 SVQDEKNKE
+460 SLQDEKNKE

-480 ETQKQSSLIGQ
+480 EAQKQSSLIGQ
-491 LQQMVSE
+491 LQQMVAE
-498 REAKIKELEKE
+498 REAKIKELEEE
-509 MGLLA
+509 MGLLT
-514 LQHQKKETTEEGS
+514 LQHQKKETIEEGS
-527 SDVADAP
+527 SDVADSP

-557 GRIGSAHTVSKM
+557 GRIGSARTVSKM

-575 SAATKPSPPSNSVT
+575 SAATKPSPPSNSVA

-672 KNTNSQ
+672 KNSNNQ
-678 KPLPRNKTGQSA
+678 KPFPRNKTGQSA

>member
-1 MVAGGTAPRPPPGG
+1 
-15 GSASGLSAW
+15 
-24 AWAGGAARPPG
+24 
-35 GRGLRGRGSCRG
+35 
-47 VAAREEPQEPTMESD
+47 MESD

-97 QKGSTNN
+97 QEGSTNN

-158 VKEKDFEIRQLQK
+158 VKERDFEIRQLQK

-249 SVLRRMEGNLPES
+249 SVLRRMEGNSPES

-317 GNWRGRAQ
+317 GTWRGRAQ

-349 VNNVDEETL
+349 VNNVNEETL

-383 KEALEK
+383 KEALE
-389 LNGEHNALQKDHEE
+389 
-403 VKKKLDASKA
+403 
-413 RNKVLSNEVKALKGQ
+413 
-428 ILTLLEKGKHD
+428 
-439 DELIDALL
+439 

-460 SVQDEKNKE
+460 SMQDEKNKE
-469 SQQSLGQHLNS
+469 SQKSLGQHLNS

-491 LQQMVSE
+491 LQQMVAE
-498 REAKIKELEKE
+498 REAKIKELEEE

-514 LQHQKKETTEEGS
+514 LQQHQKKETTEEGG
-527 SDVADAP
+527 SDVADTP

-542 SFTLIKP
+542 SFALIKP

-557 GRIGSAHTVSKM
+557 GRIGSARTVSKL
-569 GHTLVE
+569 GHALVE

-589 SGRLA
+589 SGRVA

-603 LQTQITEYKALCH
+603 LQTQIIEYKALCH

-672 KNTNSQ
+672 KNANSQ

-705 TAAQLSEVP
+705 TAAQLSGVP

>member
-1 MVAGGTAPRPPPGG
+1 MD
-15 GSASGLSAW
+15 
-24 AWAGGAARPPG
+24 
-35 GRGLRGRGSCRG
+35 
-47 VAAREEPQEPTMESD
+47 SD
-62 KGLNENLK
+62 KGVNENLK

-79 QQKRLQNV
+79 QQRRLQNL
-87 MEKKKEKQHG
+87 MEKKKEKHI
-97 QKGSTNN
+97 QKDSSNN

-158 VKEKDFEIRQLQK
+158 VKERDFEIRQLRK

-249 SVLRRMEGNLPES
+249 SMLRTMEGNSPES

-317 GNWRGRAQ
+317 GSWRGRAQ

-349 VNNVDEETL
+349 VNNVDEEML
-358 ALTDPRKLSAQE
+358 ALTDPQKLSAQE

-383 KEALEK
+383 KEALQK
-389 LNGEHNALQKDHEE
+389 LSGEHNALQKDHED

-460 SVQDEKNKE
+460 SLQDEKNKE

-480 ETQKQSSLIGQ
+480 EAQKQSSLIGQ
-491 LQQMVSE
+491 LQQMVAE
-498 REAKIKELEKE
+498 REAKIKELEEE
-509 MGLLA
+509 MGLLT

-527 SDVADAP
+527 SDVADTP
-534 SSEHLEEQ
+534 SSEHLEDQ

-557 GRIGSAHTVSKM
+557 GRIGSACTVSKM

-575 SAATKPSPPSNSVT
+575 SSATKPSPPSNSVA
-589 SGRLA
+589 SGRIA
-594 DTESPDLKV
+594 DTESSDLKV

-616 AAEVERERL
+616 AAEVERDRL

-649 LQEERRRSVILEQHL
+649 LQEERRRSVILEQRL

-672 KNTNSQ
+672 KNANTQ
-678 KPLPRNKTGQSA
+678 KPLPRNKAGQSA
-690 NSSRHTLTASDRKDL
+690 NSSRHALTASDRKDL

-725 LTIQLDENE
+725 LVIQLDENE

>member
-1 MVAGGTAPRPPPGG
+1 MD
-15 GSASGLSAW
+15 
-24 AWAGGAARPPG
+24 
-35 GRGLRGRGSCRG
+35 
-47 VAAREEPQEPTMESD
+47 SD

-79 QQKRLQNV
+79 QQRRLQNL
-87 MEKKKEKQHG
+87 MEKKKEKQHI
-97 QKGSTNN
+97 QKGSSNN

-158 VKEKDFEIRQLQK
+158 VKERDFEIRQLRK

-249 SVLRRMEGNLPES
+249 SMLRTMEGNWPES

-308 NIQNLLTIS
+308 NIQNLSTIS
-317 GNWRGRAQ
+317 GSWRGRAQ

-349 VNNVDEETL
+349 VNNVDEEML

-383 KEALEK
+383 KEALQK
-389 LNGEHNALQKDHEE
+389 LSGEHNALQKDHED

-452 MHEILKHL
+452 MHEIFKHL
-460 SVQDEKNKE
+460 SLQDEKNKE

-480 ETQKQSSLIGQ
+480 EAQKQSSLIGQ
-491 LQQMVSE
+491 LQQMVAE
-498 REAKIKELEKE
+498 REAKIKELEEE
-509 MGLLA
+509 MGLLT
-514 LQHQKKETTEEGS
+514 LQQHQKKETTEEGS
-527 SDVADAP
+527 SDVADTP
-534 SSEHLEEQ
+534 SSEHLEDQ

-557 GRIGSAHTVSKM
+557 GRIGSAW
-569 GHTLVE
+569 
-575 SAATKPSPPSNSVT
+575 
-589 SGRLA
+589 
-594 DTESPDLKV
+594 
-603 LQTQITEYKALCH
+603 
-616 AAEVERERL
+616 
-625 TELVTVLQKRVVES
+625 VVES

-649 LQEERRRSVILEQHL
+649 LQEERRRSVILEQRL

-672 KNTNSQ
+672 KNANTQ

-725 LTIQLDENE
+725 LVIQLDENE

>member
-1 MVAGGTAPRPPPGG
+1 MTLHCPCSGGYELQPLSAN
-15 GSASGLSAW
+15 ASGT
-24 AWAGGAARPPG
+24 GNCERPEI
-35 GRGLRGRGSCRG
+35 GLER
-47 VAAREEPQEPTMESD
+47 PQQTMESD

-79 QQKRLQNV
+79 QQRRLQNL
-87 MEKKKEKQHG
+87 MEKKKEKQRI
-97 QKGSTNN
+97 QKGSSNN

-158 VKEKDFEIRQLQK
+158 VKERDFEIRQLRK

-249 SVLRRMEGNLPES
+249 SMLRTIEGNSPES

-308 NIQNLLTIS
+308 NIQNLSTIS
-317 GNWRGRAQ
+317 GSWRGRAQ

-349 VNNVDEETL
+349 VNNVDEEML
-358 ALTDPRKLSAQE
+358 ALTDPQKLSAQE

-383 KEALEK
+383 KEALQK
-389 LNGEHNALQKDHEE
+389 LSGEHNALQKDHED

-413 RNKVLSNEVKALKGQ
+413 RNKVLSNE
-428 ILTLLEKGKHD
+428 
-439 DELIDALL
+439 

-460 SVQDEKNKE
+460 SLQDEKNKE

-480 ETQKQSSLIGQ
+480 EAQKQSSLIGQ
-491 LQQMVSE
+491 LQQMVAE
-498 REAKIKELEKE
+498 REAKIKELEEE
-509 MGLLA
+509 MGLLT
-514 LQHQKKETTEEGS
+514 LQQHQKKETTEEGS
-527 SDVADAP
+527 SDVADTP
-534 SSEHLEEQ
+534 SSEHLEDQ

-557 GRIGSAHTVSKM
+557 GRIGSACTVSKM

-575 SAATKPSPPSNSVT
+575 SAATKPSPPSNSVA
-589 SGRLA
+589 SGRIA
-594 DTESPDLKV
+594 DTESSDLKV

-616 AAEVERERL
+616 AAEVERDRL

-649 LQEERRRSVILEQHL
+649 LQEERRRSVILEQRL

-672 KNTNSQ
+672 KNANTQ

-725 LTIQLDENE
+725 LVIQLDENE

>member
-1 MVAGGTAPRPPPGG
+1 MVAIH
-15 GSASGLSAW
+15 SD
-24 AWAGGAARPPG
+24 
-35 GRGLRGRGSCRG
+35 
-47 VAAREEPQEPTMESD
+47 QTMESD

-79 QQKRLQNV
+79 QQKRLQNA

-97 QKGSTNN
+97 QKGSNNN

-110 VQDDLNLFKVDGQLS
+110 VHDDLNLFKVDGQLS

-158 VKEKDFEIRQLQK
+158 VRERDFEIRQLQK
-171 KIEEERLAL
+171 KMEEERLAL

-249 SVLRRMEGNLPES
+249 SMLRRMEGNSPGS

-278 AMEYRNQ
+278 AMELRNQ

-317 GNWRGRAQ
+317 GSWRGRAQ
-325 QILVLQGKVRELENQ
+325 QILVLQGK
-340 LGQSKSRAS
+340 
-349 VNNVDEETL
+349 
-358 ALTDPRKLSAQE
+358 KLS
-370 KNLLRI
+370 
-376 RSLEKEK
+376 
-383 KEALEK
+383 
-389 LNGEHNALQKDHEE
+389 GEHNTLQKDHED

-460 SVQDEKNKE
+460 SLQDEKNKE

-480 ETQKQSSLIGQ
+480 EAQKQSSLIGQ
-491 LQQMVSE
+491 LQQMVAE
-498 REAKIKELEKE
+498 REAKIKELEEE
-509 MGLLA
+509 MGLLT
-514 LQHQKKETTEEGS
+514 LQQHQKKETIEEGS
-527 SDVADAP
+527 SDVAASP

-557 GRIGSAHTVSKM
+557 GRIGSARTVSKM

-575 SAATKPSPPSNSVT
+575 SAATKPSPPSNSVA

-616 AAEVERERL
+616 AAEVERDRL

-672 KNTNSQ
+672 KNANSQ

>member
-1 MVAGGTAPRPPPGG
+1 MD
-15 GSASGLSAW
+15 
-24 AWAGGAARPPG
+24 
-35 GRGLRGRGSCRG
+35 
-47 VAAREEPQEPTMESD
+47 SD

-79 QQKRLQNV
+79 QQKRLQNL
-87 MEKKKEKQHG
+87 MEKKKEKQRI
-97 QKGSTNN
+97 QKGSSNN

-148 VDENGRLYKL
+148 IDENGRLYKL
-158 VKEKDFEIRQLQK
+158 VKERDFEIRQLRK

-232 ALGKIQSLGGN
+232 ALSLGGN

-249 SVLRRMEGNLPES
+249 SMLRTMEGNSPES

-308 NIQNLLTIS
+308 NIQNLLNIS
-317 GNWRGRAQ
+317 GSWRGRAQ

-349 VNNVDEETL
+349 VNNVDEEML
-358 ALTDPRKLSAQE
+358 ALTDPQKLSAQE

-383 KEALEK
+383 KEALQK
-389 LNGEHNALQKDHEE
+389 LSGEHNALQKDHED

-428 ILTLLEKGKHD
+428 ILMLLEKGKHD

-460 SVQDEKNKE
+460 SLQDEKNKE
-469 SQQSLGQHLNS
+469 AQQSLDQHLNS
-480 ETQKQSSLIGQ
+480 EAQKQSSLIGQ
-491 LQQMVSE
+491 LQQMVAE
-498 REAKIKELEKE
+498 REAKIKELEEE
-509 MGLLA
+509 MGLLT
-514 LQHQKKETTEEGS
+514 LQQHQKKETTEEDN
-527 SDVADAP
+527 SDVADTP
-534 SSEHLEEQ
+534 SSEHLEDQ

-557 GRIGSAHTVSKM
+557 GRIGSACTMSKM

-575 SAATKPSPPSNSVT
+575 SAATKPSPPSNSVA
-589 SGRLA
+589 SGRIA
-594 DTESPDLKV
+594 DTKSSDLKV

-616 AAEVERERL
+616 AAEVERDRL

-649 LQEERRRSVILEQHL
+649 LQEERRRSVILEQRL
-664 EKMKMDAG
+664 KKMKMDAG
-672 KNTNSQ
+672 KNANTQ

-705 TAAQLSEVP
+705 TATQLSEVP

-725 LTIQLDENE
+725 LVIQLDENE

>member
-1 MVAGGTAPRPPPGG
+1 
-15 GSASGLSAW
+15 
-24 AWAGGAARPPG
+24 
-35 GRGLRGRGSCRG
+35 
-47 VAAREEPQEPTMESD
+47 MESD

-79 QQKRLQNV
+79 QQKRLQNL

-97 QKGSTNN
+97 QKQQQPNNN
-104 PKETFG
+104 PTETFG
-110 VQDDLNLFKVDGQLS
+110 VQDDLNLLVSAMIADLS
-125 NEEISKRLLE
+125 SRLLE
-135 DENEQLQD
+135 DENEQLQE

-158 VKEKDFEIRQLQK
+158 VKERDFEIRQLQK

-218 LNNKVKELEKELQT
+218 MNNKVKELEKELQT

-249 SVLRRMEGNLPES
+249 SILRRMEGNSPES

-278 AMEYRNQ
+278 AMECRNQ

-317 GNWRGRAQ
+317 GSWRGRAQ

-340 LGQSKSRAS
+340 LGQSKSRVS
-349 VNNVDEETL
+349 VNNVDEEML

-370 KNLLRI
+370 KNLIRI
-376 RSLEKEK
+376 RNLEKDK

-389 LNGEHNALQKDHEE
+389 LSGEHNTLQKDHED

-428 ILTLLEKGKHD
+428 ISTLLEKGKHD
-439 DELIDALL
+439 DELVDALL
-447 NEQKQ
+447 KQ

-460 SVQDEKNKE
+460 SLQDEKNKE

-480 ETQKQSSLIGQ
+480 EAQKQSSLIGQ
-491 LQQMVSE
+491 LQQMVAE
-498 REAKIKELEKE
+498 REARIKELEEE
-509 MGLLA
+509 MGLLT
-514 LQHQKKETTEEGS
+514 LQVNLAKDINYNS
-527 SDVADAP
+527 SSP
-534 SSEHLEEQ
+534 REFLFCFLPHS
-542 SFTLIKP
+542 
-549 PASAGDHV
+549 
-557 GRIGSAHTVSKM
+557 TVSKM

-589 SGRLA
+589 SGRY
-594 DTESPDLKV
+594 SPDLKV

-616 AAEVERERL
+616 AAEVERDRL

-672 KNTNSQ
+672 KNTITQ
-678 KPLPRNKTGQSA
+678 KPLPRNKTGEER
-690 NSSRHTLTASDRKDL
+690 SRHTLTASDRKDL
-705 TAAQLSEVP
+705 TATQLSEVP

-725 LTIQLDENE
+725 LVIQLDENE

>member
-1 MVAGGTAPRPPPGG
+1 MVAIH
-15 GSASGLSAW
+15 SD
-24 AWAGGAARPPG
+24 
-35 GRGLRGRGSCRG
+35 
-47 VAAREEPQEPTMESD
+47 QTMESD

-97 QKGSTNN
+97 QKGSNNN

-110 VQDDLNLFKVDGQLS
+110 VHDDLNLFKVDGQLS

-158 VKEKDFEIRQLQK
+158 VRERDFEIRQLQK
-171 KIEEERLAL
+171 KMEEERLAL

-249 SVLRRMEGNLPES
+249 SMLRRMEGNS
-262 PELKALQEKL
+262 
-272 TAANFK
+272 
-278 AMEYRNQ
+278 
-285 LQTTKQELKMMQKLL
+285 LL

-317 GNWRGRAQ
+317 GSWRGRAQ
-325 QILVLQGKVRELENQ
+325 QILVLQGKLRELENQ
-340 LGQSKSRAS
+340 LGQGKSRAS
-349 VNNVDEETL
+349 VSNADEEML

-389 LNGEHNALQKDHEE
+389 LSGEHNTLQKDHED

-460 SVQDEKNKE
+460 SLQDEKNKE

-480 ETQKQSSLIGQ
+480 EAQKQSSLIGQ
-491 LQQMVSE
+491 LQQMVAE
-498 REAKIKELEKE
+498 REAKIKELEEE
-509 MGLLA
+509 MGLLT
-514 LQHQKKETTEEGS
+514 LQQHQKKETIEEGS
-527 SDVADAP
+527 SDVADSP

-557 GRIGSAHTVSKM
+557 GRIGSARTVSKM

-575 SAATKPSPPSNSVT
+575 SAATKPSPPSNSVA

-672 KNTNSQ
+672 KNSNNQ
-678 KPLPRNKTGQSA
+678 KPFPRNKTGQSA

>member
-1 MVAGGTAPRPPPGG
+1 
-15 GSASGLSAW
+15 
-24 AWAGGAARPPG
+24 
-35 GRGLRGRGSCRG
+35 
-47 VAAREEPQEPTMESD
+47 MESD

-97 QKGSTNN
+97 QKGSNNN

-110 VQDDLNLFKVDGQLS
+110 VHDDLNLFKVDGQLS

-158 VKEKDFEIRQLQK
+158 VRERDFEIRQLQK
-171 KIEEERLAL
+171 KMEEERLAL

-249 SVLRRMEGNLPES
+249 SMLRRMEGNSPGS

-278 AMEYRNQ
+278 AMELRNQ

-317 GNWRGRAQ
+317 GSWRGRAQ
-325 QILVLQGKVRELENQ
+325 QILVLQGKLRELENQ
-340 LGQSKSRAS
+340 LGQGKSRAS
-349 VNNVDEETL
+349 VSNADEEML

-389 LNGEHNALQKDHEE
+389 LSGEHNTLQKDHED

-460 SVQDEKNKE
+460 SLQDEKNKE

-480 ETQKQSSLIGQ
+480 EAQKQSSLIGQ
-491 LQQMVSE
+491 LQQMVAE
-498 REAKIKELEKE
+498 REAKIKELEEE
-509 MGLLA
+509 MGLLT
-514 LQHQKKETTEEGS
+514 LQHQKKETIEEGS
-527 SDVADAP
+527 SDVADSP

-557 GRIGSAHTVSKM
+557 GRIGSARTVSKM

-575 SAATKPSPPSNSVT
+575 SAATKPSPPSNSVA

-672 KNTNSQ
+672 KNSNNQ
-678 KPLPRNKTGQSA
+678 KPFPRNKTGQSA